1 MLGLGC
7 SAGFSLVAGS
17 WGCSLAAVSGLL
29 TELASPVAGRG
40 LKGTLV
46 VHGLSG
52 GGSRA
57 LELRLSGGG
66 SWALEL
72 RLSGG
77 GSWALEL
84 RLSGGDSQ
92 VP

>member
-1 MLGLGC
+1 MVPEL
-7 SAGFSLVAGS
+7 FI
-17 WGCSLAAVSGLL
+17 
-29 TELASPVAGRG
+29 ELASPVAGRG
-40 LKGTLV
+40 LEGTLV

-77 GSWALEL
+77 
-84 RLSGGDSQ
+84 DSQ

>member
-40 LKGTLV
+40 LEGTLV

-57 LELRLSGGG
+57 LELRLSV
-66 SWALEL
+66 WAEMLCSTWDLPRTRIEPM
-72 RLSGG
+72 S
-77 GSWALEL
+77 
-84 RLSGGDSQ
+84 
-92 VP
+92 P